1 MPRPAKRTHEL
12 IDLTGDD
19 SDTGTNESHGKR
31 PALVQHPQR
40 NARNARETPVY
51 PPGLGG
57 TSVYSTAPQSSNAL
71 AASSQLVP
79 VIEPDVLDLTQ
90 DSDEPDRELYGTF
103 GACFVTECRSCI
115 T

>member
-1 MPRPAKRTHEL
+1 MYT
-12 IDLTGDD
+12 
-19 SDTGTNESHGKR
+19 
-31 PALVQHPQR
+31 
-40 NARNARETPVY
+40 
-51 PPGLGG
+51 
-57 TSVYSTAPQSSNAL
+57 TASQNSNAL

-103 GACFVTECRSCI
+103 GACFVIECRSCI